1 MAEKTYEELEVEI
14 LEMWK
19 NAGLTNDFVFCKV
32 MEDPELC
39 KHALELLLG
48 KEISKIEYPK
58 RQTYFKNALLTR
70 GIRLDVYTKNDSQC
84 FDLEIQTTNQSDILE
99 RARYYTAI
107 MDADNLKPGM
117 EFKSLKDNFV
127 IFLCLKDPFNRG
139 LPLYTYKTFCK
150 EDESLQDDRTIKL
163 FYNLEKVDKI
173 TDKSLNRF
181 LTCLKTNKSY
191 DEFTSKIVKKFYES
205 KLSSDNQRW
214 YMTTYMKEVYKYH
227 EGLADGAAQNAL
239 ENAVS
244 LYKNGV
250 SAEIIEKS
258 IGITLE
264 QIQTEIK
271 KQDKD

>member
-1 MAEKTYEELEVEI
+1 
-14 LEMWK
+14 
-19 NAGLTNDFVFCKV
+19 
-32 MEDPELC
+32 
-39 KHALELLLG
+39 
-48 KEISKIEYPK
+48 
-58 RQTYFKNALLTR
+58 
-70 GIRLDVYTKNDSQC
+70 
-84 FDLEIQTTNQSDILE
+84 
-99 RARYYTAI
+99 
-107 MDADNLKPGM
+107 
-117 EFKSLKDNFV
+117 
-127 IFLCLKDPFNRG
+127 CLKDPFNRG
-139 LPLYTYKTFCK
+139 LSLYTYKTFCK

-191 DEFTSKIVKKFYES
+191 DEFASKIVKKFYES